1 MFKHISAIN
10 RREGQSVEE
19 FRHYWVTRHAEI
31 AKVSLP
37 KLRKYLATF
46 PALGAAWPGSGQHLV
61 CDALVELHFDTLED
75 LQAAMTGPQF
85 MTEERKASSA
95 LAMDLQRNSY
105 MVGEE
110 YVVTLRQAT

>member
-37 KLRKYLATF
+37 KLRKYLANF
-46 PALGAAWPGSGQHLV
+46 PVRGSAPWPGSGQHLV

-75 LQAAMTGPQF
+75 LQAAMTGPDF
-85 MTEERKASSA
+85 MTDERKASSA
-95 LAMDLQRNSY
+95 IAMDLKRNNY
-105 MVGEE
+105 MVAEE
-110 YVVTLRQAT
+110 YVVTLP